1 MAQMLNSVAL
11 SILTLL
17 CRNHHYPFPVP
28 FPHPPEK
35 LCTPKIV
42 TPTLPR
48 PSALGTPIL
57 LCLYESDYSGHL
69 IATHF
74 VSSNLSE
81 NQISYCSQ
89 NESDYSGH
97 LIATHF
103 VSSNLSG
110 SQMVLSNPMVHEA
123 AVREPYTLTT
133 AGKVP

>member
-35 LCTPKIV
+35 LCTPKTV

-57 LCLYESDYSGHL
+57 LCLY
-69 IATHF
+69 
-74 VSSNLSE
+74 
-81 NQISYCSQ
+81 
-89 NESDYSGH
+89 ESDYSGH